1 MGLRAALTLLL
12 LLCLSVAGDNEE
24 PVNVLDG
31 GVASDDSTTTRSVK
45 KSGEGN
51 AVVDVSKPLWSQA
64 ACQEQLR
71 AFECPADEA
80 KDNNFVAVLCLIT
93 RGTTRQAAEEAAED
107 PSRAGSLSSKAVL
120 PDECQHVIWD
130 VFLFSLLCSVA
141 ILEIAFLN
149 FSMITI
155 LCNLTLMK
163 YT

>member
-24 PVNVLDG
+24 PVNVLG
-31 GVASDDSTTTRSVK
+31 AGVASDDATTTRSVK
-45 KSGEGN
+45 KSGEDS

-64 ACQEQLR
+64 ACREQLR

-80 KDNNFVAVLCLIT
+80 KDNNFVAVLCLTT

-107 PSRAGSLSSKAVL
+107 PARAGSLSSKAVL

-130 VFLFSLLCSVA
+130 VFLFSLFYSDA
-141 ILEIAFLN
+141 TSEITP
-149 FSMITI
+149 SR
-155 LCNLTLMK
+155 
-163 YT
+163 